1 MITLSSS
8 LSSINANTNT
18 ETISPKMS
26 SATTAATSRTNHPVK
41 QNETFAIHY
50 FATASQYTGKHSE
63 RLPAPLPLIELFD
76 VLEAKYPGIKEKVLK
91 SCSVSVGDEYVDIP
105 LDPVDQG
112 SHGNHNHNNNKE
124 EDGRTEERDIKK
136 PMMRIEA
143 GFDVAII
150 PPVSSG

>member
-1 MITLSSS
+1 
-8 LSSINANTNT
+8 
-18 ETISPKMS
+18 MS